1 MNFDKNGFILSH
13 DQLMSNQ
20 VVEIKRDDIE
30 ALITNFCSEEQRW
43 SQAVREEVKYRDTNP
58 GSGRDYIIDEFRIKN
73 TAGTVVTMP
82 YGDMITFNSSRH
94 FFRGENRIYP
104 SSIPSLNR
112 KLLFMSSEEDK
123 ELYRA
128 VSNLRMYQFFKLIWN
143 IHIVPYWEAKLCDVN
158 YKALAQHYGFETCL
172 LDLTN
177 DFKTALFF
185 ATCYYD
191 NKENKF
197 FPLTKDMIE
206 RSEETRYGM
215 LFHSPNWC
223 LDWFSGAGYIN
234 AMSNNTME
242 ELKELCTIDS
252 GKLDGCALQIGY
264 QPLMRCH
271 SQSAYVFP
279 MRENAPLQMN
289 NKFEKWRFEQN
300 EELSNYVYEMM
311 DCGRMVYPEE
321 GITSILDIVGKIQK
335 SHIFS
340 EDDILFVYE
349 NENVDKALFPTLN
362 KFRKTLESL
371 EILVDGI
378 KRKIEL
384 VKEDVTYL
392 TDMARL
398 ESINVIYN
406 NIDIGAQI
414 GGMIHQKGPQ
424 KRWREERCKQIYGK
438 LI

>member
-1 MNFDKNGFILSH
+1 MNFDESGFILSH
-13 DQLMSNQ
+13 DQLMRNK
-20 VVEIKRDDIE
+20 VVDIDRNNIE
-30 ALITNFCSEEQRW
+30 HLITNFVSEEQRW
-43 SQAVREEVKYRDTNP
+43 SQSVREKVKYKDMNP
-58 GSGRDYIIDEFRIKN
+58 GSGRDYILDEFRIKN

-112 KLLFMSSEEDK
+112 KLMHITSKEDK
-123 ELYRA
+123 ELYRS

-143 IHIVPYWEAKLCDVN
+143 IHIVPYWEAKLCEVN
-158 YKALAQHYGFETCL
+158 YKALAQHYGFETSL

-177 DFKTALFF
+177 DFTTALFF

-191 NKENKF
+191 NTDNKF
-197 FPLTKDMIE
+197 YPLTKDMIK

-215 LFHSPNWC
+215 LFHSPNWR

-234 AMSNNTME
+234 AMVNNTMK
-242 ELKELCTIDS
+242 ELKEPCTIDS

-271 SQSAYVFP
+271 SQNAYVFP
-279 MRENAPLQMN
+279 MRESEPLQMN
-289 NKFEKWRFEQN
+289 NKFEKWRFEQT

-311 DCGRMVYPEE
+311 DCGRKVYPEE
-321 GITSILDIVGKIQK
+321 GITSISDIIKKIQE
-335 SHIFS
+335 SNIFS
-340 EDDILFVYE
+340 EDDIQYVYE
-349 NENVDKALFPTLN
+349 MDIDKAIFPTID
-362 KFRKTLESL
+362 KFKNALRETEVLF
-371 EILVDGI
+371 DGT

-384 VKEDVTYL
+384 VSYDIIYL
-392 TDMARL
+392 TDMSIFD
-398 ESINVIYN
+398 SINALYD
-406 NIDIGAQI
+406 NINIWTQI

-424 KRWREERCKQIYGK
+424 KRWREERCKQIFGK

>member
-1 MNFDKNGFILSH
+1 MNFDENGFILSH
-13 DQLMSNQ
+13 DQLMRNK
-20 VVEIKRDDIE
+20 VVDISRNDIE
-30 ALITNFCSEEQRW
+30 DLITNFVSEEQQW
-43 SQAVREEVKYRDTNP
+43 SQSVREEVKYKDMNP
-58 GSGRDYIIDEFRIKN
+58 GSGRDYILDEFRIKN

-112 KLLFMSSEEDK
+112 KLIHIISKEDK

-128 VSNLRMYQFFKLIWN
+128 VSDLRMYQFFKLIWN

-158 YKALAQHYGFETCL
+158 YKALAQHYGFETSL

-191 NKENKF
+191 KAENRF
-197 FPLTKDMIE
+197 LPLTKAMIKK
-206 RSEETRYGM
+206 SEETQYGI

-223 LDWFSGAGYIN
+223 LDWFNAGGSIN
-234 AMSNNTME
+234 WSSNHKME
-242 ELKELCTIDS
+242 ELKEPCTIDS
-252 GKLDGCALQIGY
+252 GKLDSCALQIGY

-271 SQSAYVFP
+271 SQNAYVFP
-279 MRENAPLQMN
+279 MRANAPLQMN
-289 NKFEKWRFEQN
+289 NKFEKWRFEQS
-300 EELSNYVYEMM
+300 EKLSNYVYEMM
-311 DCGRMVYPEE
+311 DCGRNIYPEE
-321 GITSILDIVGKIQK
+321 GITSILDVIEKIQK
-335 SHIFS
+335 SNVFS
-340 EDDILFVYE
+340 EDDIQFVYE
-349 NENVDKALFPTLN
+349 MDVDKVLFPSADE
-362 KFRKTLESL
+362 FKTALIET
-371 EILVDGI
+371 EVVVDGT

-384 VKEDVTYL
+384 VRDDIIYF
-392 TDMARL
+392 TDMSRL
-398 ESINVIYN
+398 DSINTLYD
-406 NIDIGAQI
+406 NINIWTQI

>member
-1 MNFDKNGFILSH
+1 MRNK
-13 DQLMSNQ
+13 
-20 VVEIKRDDIE
+20 VVDISRNDIE
-30 ALITNFCSEEQRW
+30 HLITNFVSEERRW
-43 SQAVREEVKYRDTNP
+43 SQSVREEVKYRDMNP
-58 GSGRDYIIDEFRIKN
+58 DSGGDYIIDELRIKN

-112 KLLFMSSEEDK
+112 KLMHITSKEDK

-128 VSNLRMYQFFKLIWN
+128 VSDLRMYQFLKLIWN

-158 YKALAQHYGFETCL
+158 YKALAQHYGFETGL

-191 NKENKF
+191 KAENRF
-197 FPLTKDMIE
+197 FPLTKAMIE
-206 RSEETRYGM
+206 RTEETGYGM

-242 ELKELCTIDS
+242 ELKESCTIDS

-271 SQSAYVFP
+271 SQNAYVFP
-279 MRENAPLQMN
+279 MRENNPLQMN
-289 NKFEKWRFEQN
+289 NKFEKWRFKQS

-311 DCGRMVYPEE
+311 DRGKKVYPEE
-321 GITSILDIVGKIQK
+321 GITSILDIIEEIQK
-335 SHIFS
+335 SNVFS
-340 EDDILFVYE
+340 EDDIQYVYE
-349 NENVDKALFPTLN
+349 MEVDKALFATVEEFKTALIETETSVSGT
-362 KFRKTLESL
+362 RK
-371 EILVDGI
+371 
-378 KRKIEL
+378 KIEL
-384 VKEDVTYL
+384 VGDDIIYL
-392 TDMARL
+392 TDLSRL
-398 ESINVIYN
+398 DSINKIYK
-406 NIDIGAQI
+406 NINIWEQI
-414 GGMIHQKGPQ
+414 GGMRHPKSPQ
-424 KRWREERCKQIYGK
+424 KRWREKRCKQIFGK

>member
-1 MNFDKNGFILSH
+1 LNFDENGFILSH
-13 DQLMSNQ
+13 DQLMRNH
-20 VVEIKRDDIE
+20 VAEINKDDIKS
-30 ALITNFCSEEQRW
+30 LITNFVTEEQRW
-43 SQAVREEVKYRDTNP
+43 SQSVREEVKYIDMNP
-58 GSGRDYIIDEFRIKN
+58 DSGRDYILDEFRTKN

-112 KLLFMSSEEDK
+112 KLMHLTSKKDK

-128 VSNLRMYQFFKLIWN
+128 VSDLRMYQFFKAIWN

-158 YKALAQHYGFETCL
+158 YKALAQHYGFETSL

-177 DFKTALFF
+177 DFTTALFF

-191 NKENKF
+191 KKENKF

-215 LFHSPNWC
+215 LFHSPNWR
-223 LDWFSGAGYIN
+223 LYWFNGGGF
-234 AMSNNTME
+234 MSWASNHNLE
-242 ELKELCTIDS
+242 ELKEPCTIDS
-252 GKLDGCALQIGY
+252 GILDGCALQIGY
-264 QPLMRCH
+264 QPLLRCH
-271 SQSAYVFP
+271 SQNAYVLP
-279 MRENAPLQMN
+279 MRENAPLQMDSR
-289 NKFEKWRFEQN
+289 FEKWRFKQS

-311 DCGRMVYPEE
+311 DCGRKIYPEE
-321 GITSILDIVGKIQK
+321 GITSILDIIEKIQK
-335 SHIFS
+335 SNIFS
-340 EDDILFVYE
+340 EDDIQFVYE
-349 NENVDKALFPTLN
+349 MDVAKALFSTVD
-362 KFRKTLESL
+362 KFKMDLLETEVS
-371 EILVDGI
+371 VDGI
-378 KRKIEL
+378 KKRIEL
-384 VKEDVTYL
+384 VRDDILYI
-392 TDMARL
+392 TDMSRL
-398 ESINVIYN
+398 ESINRIYN